1 MGFRTVRKD
10 RLARSVHIVEN
21 EWWMKIE
28 TTGDLSPLDMLR
40 SLRNAYAR
48 GEDVVVPGSTESN
61 SLQWMNA
68 YFIGDEE
75 IPVM

>member
-1 MGFRTVRKD
+1 
-10 RLARSVHIVEN
+10 
-21 EWWMKIE
+21 MKIE